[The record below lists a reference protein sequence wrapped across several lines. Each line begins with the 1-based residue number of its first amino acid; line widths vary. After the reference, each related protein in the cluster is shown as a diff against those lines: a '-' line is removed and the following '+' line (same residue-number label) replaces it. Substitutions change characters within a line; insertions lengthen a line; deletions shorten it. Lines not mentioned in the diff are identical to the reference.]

1 MSEPPRPPLEA
12 TSCTARPAITALRS
26 SAIRTV
32 ANAGIGRADV
42 LAFWF
47 GEPDQPTP
55 VFIRE
60 AAAASLAAGET
71 IYSHNLGLAELRA
84 ALAHYLSRL
93 HPGAVVDPSRVA
105 VTSSGVSALMLAAQA
120 LVAPGDTVV
129 CVTPLWPN
137 LVEIPRILSAHV
149 QTVSLRFDPARG
161 WQLDLDR
168 LLAALKPGTRALFIN
183 APNNPTGWRLSR
195 EEQAAILAHCRR
207 HGIWILADDA
217 YERLIFPPLA
227 DEGAPRAAPSFLSL
241 ADTDDRLV
249 SANTFSK
256 AWLMTGWRLGWLVVP
271 PGLTEA
277 IGKLIE
283 YNTSCSPVFVQR
295 AALAAL
301 SAGDETTEAFR
312 RRLAVAGQHLT
323 SALAQL
329 PGVEAPAPGAAMY
342 SFFRIDGVNDTLAFC
357 TWLVRE
363 EGLGLA
369 PGVAFGS
376 DGEGFLRWCFAS
388 DLVRL
393 DQGVE
398 RFARGLSRWRQ
409 LGASLPR

>member
-1 MSEPPRPPLEA
+1 VRPEIA
-12 TSCTARPAITALRS
+12 ALRG

-32 ANAGIGRADV
+32 ANAGLGRDDL

-55 VFIRE
+55 AFIRE

-71 IYSHNLGLAELRA
+71 FYSHNLGLAELRE
-84 ALAHYLSRL
+84 ALARDLNRL
-93 HPGAVVDPSRVA
+93 HPGARVDASRVA

-149 QTVSLRFDPARG
+149 ETVSLRFDPVRG

-168 LLAALKPGTRALFIN
+168 LLRALRPGTRALFIN
-183 APNNPTGWRLSR
+183 SPNNPTGWALSR
-195 EEQAAILAHCRR
+195 EAQQAILAHCRR

-217 YERLIFPPLA
+217 YERLIFPPSLE
-227 DEGAPRAAPSFLSL
+227 DGAGRAAPSFLSL
-241 ADTDDRLV
+241 ADADDRLV

-271 PGLTEA
+271 PALTDA

-283 YNTSCSPVFVQR
+283 YNTSCAPVFVQR
-295 AALAAL
+295 GALAALAA
-301 SAGDETTEAFR
+301 GDGTTEAFR
-312 RRLAVAGQHLT
+312 RRLAAAARHLT
-323 SALAQL
+323 AALARL

-342 SFFRIDGVNDTLAFC
+342 SFFRVEGVSDTLTFC
-357 TWLVRE
+357 TWLARE

-388 DLVRL
+388 DPARL
-393 DQGVE
+393 EQGVE
-398 RFARGLSRWRQ
+398 RFARGLARWRQ
-409 LGASLPR
+409 KGASLPR